1 MAGICN
7 IYEEM
12 EQHLERTDVEEIKY
26 LLQDTPVLSKLYNC
40 IVLNFD
46 GFVFTDT
53 FLKIYKS

>member
-26 LLQDTPVLSKLYNC
+26 LLQDTPVLSKLYNF
-40 IVLNFD
+40 IILNFD
-46 GFVFTDT
+46 GFVFTDP